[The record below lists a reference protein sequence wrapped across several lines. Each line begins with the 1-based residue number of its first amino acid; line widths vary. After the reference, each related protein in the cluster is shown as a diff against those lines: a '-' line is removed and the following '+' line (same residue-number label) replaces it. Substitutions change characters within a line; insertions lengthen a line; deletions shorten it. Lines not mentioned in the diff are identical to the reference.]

1 MEGRRKLT
9 KRQEE
14 LLSYIKA
21 YKSEYSRSPSLEEI
35 GDNFSIAASSVHDH
49 LKALE
54 KKGYI
59 QRDNT
64 ARSILLLEED
74 EPKLRCININ
84 YYKKDGSCTKLTLS
98 NLILDEG
105 YEYFAI
111 QAPNESM
118 INAGILPDDT
128 LIFRKEKKAKENDII
143 LCKVESTDEVLIR
156 RYQIQAG
163 RILLTNINID
173 SNLTVPRL
181 SGIKVTAKS
190 LFEHYNLLSFID
202 PFSIV
207 LYE

>member
-98 NLILDEG
+98 NLVLDEG

-118 INAGILPDDT
+118 INAGILPEDT

-173 SNLTVPRL
+173 SNLKVCMDIEIY
-181 SGIKVTAKS
+181 GILTRVIR
-190 LFEHYNLLSFID
+190 F
-202 PFSIV
+202 
-207 LYE
+207 YE

>member
-98 NLILDEG
+98 NLVLDEG

-143 LCKVESTDEVLIR
+143 LCK
-156 RYQIQAG
+156 
-163 RILLTNINID
+163 N
-173 SNLTVPRL
+173 
-181 SGIKVTAKS
+181 
-190 LFEHYNLLSFID
+190 
-202 PFSIV
+202 
-207 LYE
+207 

>member
-1 MEGRRKLT
+1 M
-9 KRQEE
+9 
-14 LLSYIKA
+14 
-21 YKSEYSRSPSLEEI
+21 
-35 GDNFSIAASSVHDH
+35 
-49 LKALE
+49 
-54 KKGYI
+54 
-59 QRDNT
+59 
-64 ARSILLLEED
+64 LLEED

-173 SNLTVPRL
+173 SNLKVCMDIEIY
-181 SGIKVTAKS
+181 GILTRVIR
-190 LFEHYNLLSFID
+190 F
-202 PFSIV
+202 
-207 LYE
+207 YE